1 MKFLLTGGAGFIGS
15 HLVELLLARGDRV
28 RIIDDL
34 STGGIEN
41 IQHLKKHKNFKYVL
55 DTVMNRS
62 VMAELVDEADIV
74 LHLAAAAGVR
84 SFVFLSSIKVNGEGT
99 PLGQPFTETDPPN
112 PQDAYALSKWEAE
125 QALMKVSRETG
136 LEIVILRPPLVYGPE
151 VKANFL
157 RLMQW
162 VAWGVPLPLGARGT
176 SAVCCIWAIWWI

>member
-1 MKFLLTGGAGFIGS
+1 MKCLLTGGAGFIGS
-15 HLVELLLARGDRV
+15 HLAELLLARGDRV

-41 IQHLKKHKNFKYVL
+41 IQHLKKHKGFKYVL

-74 LHLAAAAGVR
+74 LHLAAAAEVR